1 MPIEY
6 FFVLVCFPFPCHPYG
21 SRTFRFKIYGERKM
35 VDDWLIVVGLVTS
48 PLNHSQVAAD
58 ALSCSSTVKELA
70 LF

>member
-6 FFVLVCFPFPCHPYG
+6 FFVFVYFPFPCHPYR

-35 VDDWLIVVGLVTS
+35 VDDWLIVVGLVTA
-48 PLNHSQVAAD
+48 PLNYSQVAAD
-58 ALSCSSTVKELA
+58 ALSCSSTVRELA

>member
-6 FFVLVCFPFPCHPYG
+6 FLVLVCFPFLA
-21 SRTFRFKIYGERKM
+21 TLTEVARFASKYM